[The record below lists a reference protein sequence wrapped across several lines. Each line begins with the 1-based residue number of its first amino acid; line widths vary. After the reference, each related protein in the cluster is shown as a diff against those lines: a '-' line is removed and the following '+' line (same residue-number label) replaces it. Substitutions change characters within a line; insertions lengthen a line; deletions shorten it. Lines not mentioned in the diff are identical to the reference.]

1 MRHEQLEV
9 TDLEERGASGDALQR
24 ASVDAASPV
33 SLCNSQLS
41 VAHHRGGREG
51 VGVADTGAITGLRG
65 GGIGGGGGGG
75 QEVRMGMGMR
85 RDGESEDGVK
95 DETESQKG
103 DDE

>member
-1 MRHEQLEV
+1 M
-9 TDLEERGASGDALQR
+9 TDLEERGASGDVLQR

-41 VAHHRGGREG
+41 VAHHRGGGEG

-75 QEVRMGMGMR
+75 QDAGMGMEMR

-95 DETESQKG
+95 DETVTKR
-103 DDE
+103 

>member
-1 MRHEQLEV
+1 MKEIKGVRHEQLEV
-9 TDLEERGASGDALQR
+9 TDLEERGASGDVLQR

-41 VAHHRGGREG
+41 VAHHRGGGEG

-75 QEVRMGMGMR
+75 QEVRMQGWEWR
-85 RDGESEDGVK
+85 
-95 DETESQKG
+95 
-103 DDE
+103 